1 MTDQPTSLE
10 HLSDHAVVQILVGSR
25 TPGCKEVQEAYQAEA
40 IGALAGY
47 DLTDM
52 QHALNLTPAGTKRL
66 GAALELH
73 RRMLRSRRPQTAL
86 RDTYAVAQVMLPL
99 AGRDHECVWCLCLNS
114 RCELIG
120 EPIQISQ
127 GDIDGTEAGPRLFF
141 RNALRRC
148 SSSAIAV
155 HNRPTGNL
163 TPSADDAAITRR
175 LAAAGKAIDISLADH
190 VIVNAA
196 GDYHSL
202 RCSQP
207 ELWA

>member
-10 HLSDHAVVQILVGSR
+10 HLSDHKVVQILVGSR
-25 TPGCKEVQEAYQAEA
+25 KPGCKEVQEAYKAES

-52 QHALNLTPAGTKRL
+52 QHALNLTPAGTRRL

-86 RDTYAVAQVMLPL
+86 CDPYAVAQVMLPL

-141 RNALRRC
+141 RNALRRA
-148 SSSAIAV
+148 SVSAIAV
-155 HNRPTGNL
+155 HNHPSGNL
-163 TPSADDAAITRR
+163 EASADDAAITRR

-190 VIVNAA
+190 VIINAA

-207 ELWA
+207 ELWT

>member
-73 RRMLRSRRPQTAL
+73 RRMLRSRRTQTAL
-86 RDTYAVAQVMLPL
+86 FDPYTVAQFMLPL
-99 AGRDHECVWCLCLNS
+99 AGRDHECFWCLCLNP
-114 RCELIG
+114 RGELIG

-155 HNRPTGNL
+155 HNHPSDSVA
-163 TPSADDAAITRR
+163 PSADDAAITRR